1 MGFVFISIQPLYV
14 FGLQHLVHLH
24 LLIDITYCHF
34 VHCFGVVFV
43 VLFVPSTFVL
53 FPCDLMTVFSV
64 VFGFLSLL
72 CVYLL

>member
-43 VLFVPSTFVL
+43 DLFLVLCLLPREVPLTFVVEL
-53 FPCDLMTVFSV
+53 VCW
-64 VFGFLSLL
+64 
-72 CVYLL
+72 C